1 MSEKITAMIEEIKGL
16 TVLELSELVHALE
29 EEFGV
34 SAAAMAAPAAGAAAP
49 AAEEKTD
56 FDVILTGFDA
66 AQKIKVIKVIR
77 EVMGLGLA
85 EAKAAVE
92 GAPTTM
98 KEGLSKEDAE
108 ALKKQVEEVGGK
120 DIPFSAVT
128 VEWLQKCERLWSK
141 TRSISTIGMHMRN
154 IRTLMNEAKR
164 AGVIKESQY
173 PFGKGLFEIKT
184 GIGRKKGL
192 TKKQLKAIFDY
203 KSGNETT
210 NRYKDLWIFIYLC
223 NGINPTDMLKLKF
236 SDIVDGEICFVRQ
249 KTERTTKN
257 RKEIRATI
265 SVQMQAVIDKWGN
278 KPLPDNYIFPYM
290 KGNETAI
297 EAKAITRDVVKRIN
311 KRMKLIGEELG
322 IGNITTYTARH
333 SYATVLKRS
342 GVNIS
347 YISESLGHTD

>member
-1 MSEKITAMIEEIKGL
+1 M
-16 TVLELSELVHALE
+16 
-29 EEFGV
+29 
-34 SAAAMAAPAAGAAAP
+34 
-49 AAEEKTD
+49 
-56 FDVILTGFDA
+56 
-66 AQKIKVIKVIR
+66 
-77 EVMGLGLA
+77 
-85 EAKAAVE
+85 
-92 GAPTTM
+92 
-98 KEGLSKEDAE
+98 
-108 ALKKQVEEVGGK
+108 
-120 DIPFSAVT
+120 
-128 VEWLQKCERLWSK
+128 
-141 TRSISTIGMHMRN
+141 
-154 IRTLMNEAKR
+154 
-164 AGVIKESQY
+164 
-173 PFGKGLFEIKT
+173 
-184 GIGRKKGL
+184 